1 MICCFTTGKLVH
13 IVYWETSVVWTLKL
27 RSQSTI
33 KKKKRTKEKLP
44 TKPNCRA
51 LCSRFLV
58 WVIKSGGDV
67 PRRFG
72 LGSGYIYL
80 KCPSLHLKNWS
91 WQTGHFASV
100 RLLKGMNE
108 QSDFIVLTL
117 ELKEQ
122 KSILGAAVRHDAATT
137 ETCSFFRHR
146 VFTKEYK
153 TFTLIHDLVKHGL
166 VEIFY
171 LVPPERLMLHITLK
185 HVG

>member
-13 IVYWETSVVWTLKL
+13 IVYWQTSVVWPLKL
-27 RSQSTI
+27 GSQSTI
-33 KKKKRTKEKLP
+33 KKIKKEKLP
-44 TKPNCRA
+44 TISSCRA

-80 KCPSLHLKNWS
+80 KCTSLHLKNWS
-91 WQTGHFASV
+91 WQTGHFTSV

-137 ETCSFFRHR
+137 EICSFFRHR
-146 VFTKEYK
+146 VFRKEYK
-153 TFTLIHDLVKHGL
+153 TFTLINSIHDLVKH
-166 VEIFY
+166 
-171 LVPPERLMLHITLK
+171 
-185 HVG
+185 